1 MKLLKRARNAI
12 NRKERY
18 MEESTNPAKLS
29 KKAKQVSSEVE
40 ETANAAVD
48 QARSTVQTAWD
59 EAKNNIDVL
68 QIYTRDHPIRAV
80 LLPSERV
87 SSLVC

>member
-1 MKLLKRARNAI
+1 
-12 NRKERY
+12 
-18 MEESTNPAKLS
+18 MEESTNPEELS
-29 KKAKQVSSEVE
+29 KKAKQVSSEVK

-68 QIYTRDHPIRAV
+68 QTYTREHPIRAV
-80 LLPSERV
+80 LLVLGTGVVLGLLMRR
-87 SSLVC
+87 

>member
-1 MKLLKRARNAI
+1 
-12 NRKERY
+12 
-18 MEESTNPAKLS
+18 MEELTNPEELS
-29 KKAKQVSSEVE
+29 KKAKQVSGEVK

-68 QIYTRDHPIRAV
+68 QTYTREHPIRAI
-80 LLPSERV
+80 LLALGMGIFLGSFVRR
-87 SSLVC
+87 

>member
-1 MKLLKRARNAI
+1 
-12 NRKERY
+12 
-18 MEESTNPAKLS
+18 MEELTNPEELS
-29 KKAKQVSSEVE
+29 KKAKQVSGEVK

-68 QIYTRDHPIRAV
+68 QTYTREHPIRAV
-80 LLPSERV
+80 LLALGMGVVLGVLMRR
-87 SSLVC
+87 

>member
-1 MKLLKRARNAI
+1 
-12 NRKERY
+12 
-18 MEESTNPAKLS
+18 MEELTNPEELS
-29 KKAKQVSSEVE
+29 KKAKQVSGEVK

-68 QIYTRDHPIRAV
+68 QIYTREHPIRAV
-80 LLPSERV
+80 LLALGTGIV
-87 SSLVC
+87 LSLLMRR

>member
-1 MKLLKRARNAI
+1 
-12 NRKERY
+12 
-18 MEESTNPAKLS
+18 MEELTNPEELS
-29 KKAKQVSSEVE
+29 KKAKQVSGEVK

-68 QIYTRDHPIRAV
+68 QTYTREHPIRAV
-80 LLPSERV
+80 LLALGMGVVLGLSMRR
-87 SSLVC
+87 

>member
-1 MKLLKRARNAI
+1 
-12 NRKERY
+12 
-18 MEESTNPAKLS
+18 MEELTNPEELS
-29 KKAKQVSSEVE
+29 KKAKQVSDEVK

-68 QIYTRDHPIRAV
+68 QTYAREHPIRAV
-80 LLPSERV
+80 LLALGMGVVLGVLMRR
-87 SSLVC
+87 